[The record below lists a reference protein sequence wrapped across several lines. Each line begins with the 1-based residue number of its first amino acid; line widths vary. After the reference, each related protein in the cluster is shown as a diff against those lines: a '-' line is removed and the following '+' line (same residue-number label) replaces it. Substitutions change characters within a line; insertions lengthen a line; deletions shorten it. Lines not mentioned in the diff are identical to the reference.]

1 MADVAALDPTLPDDP
16 RVLQALVQQLRSR
29 VAEGEQHIA
38 RLTHQLHVHLRAR
51 FGRKSERLTE
61 GQLQLFLAELAVT
74 GQTEVDDQAPVPPP
88 DAPRR
93 RGRPH
98 GRRPLAAHLPRE
110 RVVHTVP
117 EADRTCPGCQQAM
130 PQIGEELSEQLEYR
144 PACFVVLE
152 HVRAKYACRR
162 CGEAVVTAEKPPQP
176 IEKGLPGPGLLAQVV
191 TAKYAD
197 HAPLWRQVGQYR
209 RHGVDL
215 APATL
220 GDWIT
225 ASAELLGPLV
235 AHMKRVV
242 LASDCIQTDDTKVP
256 VLDVARE
263 SVRTGYCWA
272 YLGDAAHPCTTFD
285 FSPSRQQEWPRAYL
299 AGFTGRLQADAYKG
313 YDQLFTDGRV
323 IEVGCLAHARRYF
336 FDAQE
341 TDLARAL
348 SAMAFI
354 RVCYDVERD
363 ATAAGATPAE
373 RQALRQARAKPILD
387 QFGEWLAVQ
396 ARTVLPKSPI
406 AEAITYARNQWTALN
421 RYCED
426 GRLDIDNNAA
436 ERALRGV
443 VLGRKNYL
451 FVGSDEGGRR
461 AAIHYSVVAT
471 CKRHDVDPF
480 AYLRDVLAR
489 LPTHPASR
497 IDELLPHHWK
507 AARAAADSS

>member
-1 MADVAALDPTLPDDP
+1 MADVAALDPTLPTDP
-16 RVLQALVQQLRSR
+16 RVLQALVQQLRAR
-29 VAEGEQHIA
+29 VTEGEQQIA
-38 RLTHQLHVHLRAR
+38 RLTHQLHQHLRAR

-74 GQTEVDDQAPVPPP
+74 GQVEVDDAAPTPP
-88 DAPRR
+88 ARR
-93 RGRPH
+93 PNGPPH
-98 GRRPLAAHLPRE
+98 GRRRPAAALRRE
-110 RVVHTVP
+110 RVVHETP
-117 EADRTCPGCQQAM
+117 AADRACPGCHQPM
-130 PQIGEELSEQLEYR
+130 PQIGEEVSEQLEYR
-144 PACFVVLE
+144 PAAFVVLE
-152 HVRAKYACRR
+152 HVRAKYACRA
-162 CGEAVVTAEKPPQP
+162 CGEAVVTAAKPPQP
-176 IEKGLPGPGLLAQVV
+176 IEKGLPGPGLLAQVL

-197 HAPLWRQVGQYR
+197 HTPLWRQVGQYR

-215 APATL
+215 APSTL
-220 GDWIT
+220 GDWVA

-242 LASDCIQTDDTKVP
+242 LTSDCIQTDDTKVP
-256 VLDVARE
+256 VLDVSR
-263 SVRTGYCWA
+263 STVRDGYCWA
-272 YLGDAAHPCTTFD
+272 YVGDAAHPCTTYD
-285 FSPSRQQEWPRAYL
+285 FSPNRQQTWPQAYL
-299 AGFTGRLQADAYKG
+299 AGYTGYLQADAYKG
-313 YDQLFTDGRV
+313 YDQLFTAGRV

-336 FDAQE
+336 YDAQE

-373 RQALRQARAKPILD
+373 RQALRQARAKPVLD
-387 QFGEWLAVQ
+387 QFGEWLGVQ
-396 ARTVLPKSPI
+396 AKAVLPKSPI
-406 AEAITYARNQWTALN
+406 AAAITYAQNQWAALN
-421 RYCED
+421 RYLED

-443 VLGRKNYL
+443 VVGRKNYL

-497 IDELLPHHWK
+497 IDELLPHRWK
-507 AARAAADSS
+507 AAQAAIDSS